1 MADPASSGGH
11 FAPSGTVADGIHR
24 FPLRVY
30 YEDTDAGGIVYH
42 ANYLRFAERART
54 EMMRLL
60 GAEHTVLRAE
70 GGAVWAVRSAT
81 VEFLRPARLD
91 DLVTVETRVIDV
103 GGASVRLRQV
113 QVLSGGPRFV
123 GELAAKPPELAII
136 EVRLACLD
144 ADGRPVRLPARVRT
158 ALAGVADGD
167 GR

>member
-1 MADPASSGGH
+1 MPDPHGL
-11 FAPSGTVADGIHR
+11 APSGTVADGVHR
-24 FPLRVY
+24 FPVRVY

-42 ANYLRFAERART
+42 AAYLRFAERART

-70 GGAVWAVRSAT
+70 SGVVWAVRSAN

-91 DLVTVETRVIDV
+91 DLLTVETTVREI
-103 GGASVRLRQV
+103 GGASAWLRQV
-113 QVLSGGPRFV
+113 QILSGGPRFEA
-123 GELAAKPPELAII
+123 ELAAKPPELAII

-144 ADGRPVRLPARVRT
+144 ADGRPVRLPARART
-158 ALAGVADGD
+158 ALAGVAVGD